1 MEKLKKFFKS
11 LDITNKVLLIGSFT
25 VIILMILNFVLT
37 LDYIIKFENKTKNT
51 NGRWLEVEAIITDA
65 EERVDLLNDRVNRL
79 EDKVNELH
87 NIVK

>member
-1 MEKLKKFFKS
+1 M
-11 LDITNKVLLIGSFT
+11 
-25 VIILMILNFVLT
+25 T

>member
-1 MEKLKKFFKS
+1 MKIKETFKS
-11 LDITNKVLLIGSFT
+11 MDSLNKVLLIGSAI
-25 VIILMILNFVLT
+25 VIILLVVNFIMT

-51 NGRWLEVEAIITDA
+51 NGRWLEVEAIIIDA
-65 EERVDLLNDRVNRL
+65 EQRVDALNDRVNRL